1 MVKAYIFIKC
11 MAGDF
16 EPVKKQIQ
24 AIPEITSCT
33 RLMEAFDF
41 VCTIEV
47 QNSKMLRPIV
57 TSKIRTIPE
66 VIETMTIIC
75 VSP

>member
-11 MAGDF
+11 MAGDYA
-16 EPVKKQIQ
+16 PVRQRIET
-24 AIPEITSCT
+24 IPEITSCT

-47 QNSKMLRPIV
+47 PNSKMLRPIV